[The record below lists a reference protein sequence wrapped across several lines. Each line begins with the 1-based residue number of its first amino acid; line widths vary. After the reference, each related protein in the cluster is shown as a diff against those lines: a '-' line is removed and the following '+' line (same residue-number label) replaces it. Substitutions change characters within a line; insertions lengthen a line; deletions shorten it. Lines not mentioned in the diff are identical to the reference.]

1 MKLEIYEIL
10 EKAAAAPTRVEKIEV
25 LKKYNS
31 LALRDILRAAYDDFI
46 EFNLPPGVPEYKTSL
61 SKEGMSPT
69 SLQRQTTMMT
79 YFVKKGKGDTLP
91 AVKRERMFLQ
101 VLEGIHPKDA
111 EILVAVK
118 EKKFAGKYKGI
129 TKALVQEVWPTL
141 IAV

>member
-46 EFNLPPGVPEYKTSL
+46 EFNLPPGVPEYKASL

-79 YFVKKGKGDTLP
+79 YFVKKGKGDTLMP
-91 AVKRERMFLQ
+91 VKRERMFLQ

-111 EILVAVK
+111 EILIAVK

>member
-46 EFNLPPGVPEYKTSL
+46 EFSLPPGVPEYKTSL

-91 AVKRERMFLQ
+91 ALKRERMFLQ

-111 EILVAVK
+111 EILIAVK
-118 EKKFAGKYKGI
+118 DKKFAGKYKGV